1 MKLCPRHLDKLREA
15 LLKLGHDPRKDL
27 EPLHQAVTLINLNAI
42 EHDVELMGAPAE
54 VCPICH
60 LFPRSKT
67 WIKASADS
75 IAHDRKAPQ

>member
-1 MKLCPRHLDKLREA
+1 
-15 LLKLGHDPRKDL
+15 
-27 EPLHQAVTLINLNAI
+27 
-42 EHDVELMGAPAE
+42 MGAPAE